1 VGRCWNNGRLKR
13 WYHGRKK
20 FSPNSGGKVSTAL
33 GMGVGPKV
41 GGEGGTSVGEGV
53 GRELGA
59 AIFMANS
66 KLRSQHN

>member
-1 VGRCWNNGRLKR
+1 
-13 WYHGRKK
+13 
-20 FSPNSGGKVSTAL
+20 
-33 GMGVGPKV
+33 MGVGPKV